1 MGRMSLLQDQNVG
14 VKMSLED
21 KLESKT
27 AIDAIKL
34 IFLPWGATQDSM
46 NHREFIRDKR
56 DENTYLFAKNK
67 PLIAMGALFDFYK
80 TFVAVAYAVA
90 MYTYLT

>member
-1 MGRMSLLQDQNVG
+1 
-14 VKMSLED
+14 MSLED
-21 KLESKT
+21 KLGDRTS
-27 AIDAIKL
+27 IDALKL

-46 NHREFIRDKR
+46 NHRELVRDKK
-56 DENTYLFAKNK
+56 DENIYLFAKNK

-90 MYTYLT
+90 MYTYFT